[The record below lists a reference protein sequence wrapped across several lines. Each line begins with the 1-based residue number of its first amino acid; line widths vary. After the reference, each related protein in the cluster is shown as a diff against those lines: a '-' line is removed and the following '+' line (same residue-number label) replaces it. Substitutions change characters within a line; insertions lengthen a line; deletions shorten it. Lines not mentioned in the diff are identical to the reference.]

1 MSCLVTA
8 LGVMVGHV
16 GLLPYIFLYVDRPP
30 MSERIDIAMI
40 IGPLTAAY
48 FVSIVRYAIDKGMT
62 DFSADAVKVNLLYV
76 VTSLFVVFPFIIS
89 IYGLLYMYQ
98 NADTNS
104 GSSKAASPSSSFSSE
119 QRSRCTSTACSE
131 NPPDGAGSGPPLIAT
146 ARC

>member
-1 MSCLVTA
+1 MPKYYVMLVTA

-76 VTSLFVVFPFIIS
+76 VTSLFVVFPFIVS

-98 NADTNS
+98 NADLEFGFVKS
-104 GSSKAASPSSSFSSE
+104 GVAVIELFLGAAFTMYIDSLFGKS
-119 QRSRCTSTACSE
+119 A
-131 NPPDGAGSGPPLIAT
+131 
-146 ARC
+146 